1 MTETRVE
8 IVVETVIVVE
18 TRIVSGTESA
28 IVTEIAIVPVTE
40 TVTETGSSLE
50 REAPLALPTA
60 GSAVE
65 AEQANRRHVT
75 VAGTMT
81 AVRFETATGK
91 HVNCQSSL
99 SVCVVPNNSWQLL
112 AEAC

>member
-1 MTETRVE
+1 M
-8 IVVETVIVVE
+8 
-18 TRIVSGTESA
+18 
-28 IVTEIAIVPVTE
+28 PVTE
-40 TVTETGSSLE
+40 TETETETGSSLE

-65 AEQANRRHVT
+65 AELANRRHVT

-81 AVRFETATGK
+81 AARFEMATGE

-99 SVCVVPNNSWQLL
+99 RVCVVSNNSWQLL

>member
-1 MTETRVE
+1 MPETETE
-8 IVVETVIVVE
+8 
-18 TRIVSGTESA
+18 
-28 IVTEIAIVPVTE
+28 
-40 TVTETGSSLE
+40 TETGSSLE

-81 AVRFETATGK
+81 AARFETATGE

-99 SVCVVPNNSWQLL
+99 IFTESVCGVQQFL
-112 AEAC
+112 AVAS